1 MAVFRFRYERLLR
14 LSLQRERQQAYVVG
28 RKMAEIVAQRREV
41 ERLKTEWERGRR
53 QWLAQVRRGAS
64 AAELLAG
71 SQWLAKARDRIEAST
86 KRLREL
92 HEELEAERARLVE
105 LVKRRRTYEKLKER
119 ARQRFDEQERKAE
132 QAMLDEIASISDW
145 RRRMEAEQ

>member
-64 AAELLAG
+64 AAELSAG

-92 HEELEAERARLVE
+92 HEELEAERARLVK

-119 ARQRFDEQERKAE
+119 ARQRFDAQERKAE

-145 RRRMEAEQ
+145 RRRMEAER